1 MTSKGTG
8 RTVLMNDTEL
18 ETVFATGQSVRPV
31 LERILSGANA
41 RRTGKTVGP
50 TTSFQNVSE
59 CEARQIPT
67 DPHRSPPIPT
77 ALSGDPQSTTV
88 HHRPCVRLY

>member
-1 MTSKGTG
+1 MDGL
-8 RTVLMNDTEL
+8 RIV
-18 ETVFATGQSVRPV
+18 VRPV
-31 LERILSGANA
+31 LERILPGANS

-67 DPHRSPPIPT
+67 DPHRSPPS
-77 ALSGDPQSTTV
+77 LSGDLQSTTV
-88 HHRPCVRLY
+88 FYRPCIRMA